1 VNYKLLEKLLPYL
14 EQYENQGGVSD
25 NIEAFGKWFFQK
37 AAATKLNENLIEKGE
52 KASDAAHIQISNSRL
67 IVNMYRYAKRYA
79 RTAIPSHIPIAF
91 DDYSYCV
98 VLFYEGKQTKIQ
110 LIERNIHEKSTGM
123 EVIKRLIK
131 LGIVAQEDNENDKRS
146 KLVSLTS
153 LGIEY
158 MNAIQGNMW
167 ALTQRIQGNLTETEA
182 QNLYFLLEKL
192 DNFHNPIFLEHG
204 NIDNID

>member
-1 VNYKLLEKLLPYL
+1 MKYKLIEKLLPLL
-14 EQYENQGGVSD
+14 EQFEQQIGQEIDASD
-25 NIEAFGKWFFQK
+25 SISFFGKWLFQHSE
-37 AAATKLNENLIEKGE
+37 ASNLNRNLEKQAEN
-52 KASDAAHIQISNSRL
+52 ASEAAHIQVSNSRL

-110 LIERNIHEKSTGM
+110 LIARNIHEKSTGM

-146 KLVSLTS
+146 KLVSLTPQ
-153 LGIEY
+153 GVAY
-158 MNAIQGNMW
+158 MNEIQGNMW
-167 ALTQRIQGNLTETEA
+167 ALTQRIQGNLTHTEA
-182 QNLYFLLEKL
+182 KQLYFLLEKL
-192 DNFHNPIFLEHG
+192 DHFHNPIFLEQG
-204 NIDNID
+204 V

>member
-1 VNYKLLEKLLPYL
+1 MKYKLIEKLLPLL
-14 EQYENQGGVSD
+14 EQFEQQTNESD
-25 NIEAFGKWFFQK
+25 SIESFGKWLFQRSQ
-37 AAATKLNENLIEKGE
+37 AATVNENLAKQGE
-52 KASDAAHIQISNSRL
+52 NANEAAHIQVSNSRL

-110 LIERNIHEKSTGM
+110 LIARNIHEKSTGM

-153 LGIEY
+153 QGVAY
-158 MNAIQGNMW
+158 MNEIQGNMW
-167 ALTQRIQGNLTETEA
+167 TLTQRIQGNLTHIEA
-182 QNLYFLLEKL
+182 KQLYFLLEKL
-192 DNFHNPIFLEHG
+192 DHFHNPIFLEQG
-204 NIDNID
+204 V

>member
-1 VNYKLLEKLLPYL
+1 VKYKLIEKLLPFL
-14 EQYENQGGVSD
+14 EQFEQENGSSD
-25 NIEAFGKWFFQK
+25 SIESFGKWLFQHSES
-37 AAATKLNENLIEKGE
+37 AVLNKNLEAKGE
-52 KASDAAHIQISNSRL
+52 SANNAAHIQMSNSRL

-146 KLVSLTS
+146 KLVSLTAQ
-153 LGIEY
+153 GIEY

-167 ALTQRIQGNLTETEA
+167 ALTQRIQGNLTVSEA
-182 QNLYFLLEKL
+182 ENLYFLLEKL
-192 DNFHNPIFLEHG
+192 DHFHNSIFLEDG
-204 NIDNID
+204 E